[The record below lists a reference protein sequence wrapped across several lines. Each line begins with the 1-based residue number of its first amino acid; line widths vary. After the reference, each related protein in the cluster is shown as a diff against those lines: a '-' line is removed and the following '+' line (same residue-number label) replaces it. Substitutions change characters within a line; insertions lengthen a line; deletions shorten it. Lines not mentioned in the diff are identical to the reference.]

1 MLHPS
6 HSFNQLSQRT
16 QGYLLVLL
24 TMCVWGSFSLLSRVT
39 VAWQISPWDVI
50 AMRFAFSALILLPVI
65 HHQKDWQ
72 FLWSRR
78 SVVLALMGGA
88 GYSCL
93 VYTAFALAPV
103 VHGAVF
109 LNGMIPV
116 ATALLLWAFFRVK
129 PDHNTKIALGIII
142 MTLLA
147 MTTMIMTGA
156 YHFNIGDAIFVAC
169 AFVGRALASYLEN
182 GN

>member
-1 MLHPS
+1 MANLALGCDRHALCLFCIDSTAGHPPS
-6 HSFNQLSQRT
+6 
-16 QGYLLVLL
+16 
-24 TMCVWGSFSLLSRVT
+24 
-39 VAWQISPWDVI
+39 
-50 AMRFAFSALILLPVI
+50 
-65 HHQKDWQ
+65 KDWQ

-169 AFVGRALASYLEN
+169 AFLLGGL
-182 GN
+182 